1 MLSMVEVKCPHCSVR
16 GQILLP
22 PLGALIVG
30 PCPNCDE
37 MVVVFCGRALPL
49 DKEVMLKG
57 SEVEKHE
64 HLKGVLIDFLESRI
78 ATVVEQFSPEAAD
91 SLRDYSPE
99 ALAQPEENTPRL
111 EPEEQFQPRLIS
123 DSEFE
128 EFVHYDLPLLD
139 NGDYFKTF
147 FE

>member
-1 MLSMVEVKCPHCSVR
+1 MLSMVEVRCPHCSVR

-30 PCPNCDE
+30 PCPNCEE

-49 DKEVMLKG
+49 DKEVMLRG

-78 ATVVEQFSPEAAD
+78 ANVVEQFSPDAAD

-99 ALAQPEENTPRL
+99 AQVNNEELGPTVDSQEAPR
-111 EPEEQFQPRLIS
+111 PHLIS

-128 EFVHYDLPLLD
+128 EFVQCDLPLLD

-147 FE
+147 FK

>member
-1 MLSMVEVKCPHCSVR
+1 MLR
-16 GQILLP
+16 
-22 PLGALIVG
+22 
-30 PCPNCDE
+30 
-37 MVVVFCGRALPL
+37 
-49 DKEVMLKG
+49 G

-78 ATVVEQFSPEAAD
+78 ANVVEQFSPEAAD

-99 ALAQPEENTPRL
+99 AQVNNEEVGPNVDSQEAPTPH
-111 EPEEQFQPRLIS
+111 LIS

-128 EFVHYDLPLLD
+128 EFVQYDLPLLD

-147 FE
+147 FK

>member
-1 MLSMVEVKCPHCSVR
+1 M
-16 GQILLP
+16 LP

-30 PCPNCDE
+30 PCPNCNE

-49 DKEVMLKG
+49 DKEVMLNG
-57 SEVEKHE
+57 SDVEKHE
-64 HLKGVLIDFLESRI
+64 HLRGVLIDFLESRI
-78 ATVVEQFSPEAAD
+78 ATVVEQFSPDAAD

-99 ALAQPEENTPRL
+99 ALSQNEELDPVREPQVEPR
-111 EPEEQFQPRLIS
+111 PRQIS
-123 DSEFE
+123 DTEFE
-128 EFVHYDLPLLD
+128 EFVQYDLPLLD